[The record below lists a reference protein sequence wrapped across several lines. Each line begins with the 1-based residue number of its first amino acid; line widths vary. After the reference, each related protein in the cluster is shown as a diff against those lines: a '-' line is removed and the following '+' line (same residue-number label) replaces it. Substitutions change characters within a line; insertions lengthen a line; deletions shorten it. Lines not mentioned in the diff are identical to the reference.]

1 MSKVKVTFDFEPEP
15 DEVDDGHEMGV
26 TNECFERLM
35 DDALG
40 AEDSHVERHR
50 TCPAVST

>member
-35 DDALG
+35 DSLAELG
-40 AEDSHVERHR
+40 GTNVQVVKQS
-50 TCPAVST
+50 